1 MSLIEDEERRK
12 AMPAPSREAGM
23 LCTWTYCTYTRCS
36 HPLWDHLPGVQPG
49 WQRGQV
55 LPPEGNLMPFL
66 VLALCQ
72 TTETTNG
79 PLLGVLRGEAKG

>member
-1 MSLIEDEERRK
+1 MHVDVLYMYTLFPSSLGS
-12 AMPAPSREAGM
+12 PAWSAAG
-23 LCTWTYCTYTRCS
+23 LAAWAS
-36 HPLWDHLPGVQPG
+36 SV
-49 WQRGQV
+49 
-55 LPPEGNLMPFL
+55 PEGNLMPFL